1 MQYKY
6 KEETKMKPKTFTYNQ
21 IVQFFIENKL
31 PLSRDQMNLIASKI
45 RIEIDQLE
53 QYKERKE
60 EQKAKRDLKRLKRK
74 EVRKELGYSRIGL
87 NNV

>member
-1 MQYKY
+1 
-6 KEETKMKPKTFTYNQ
+6 MKPKTFTYNQ

-31 PLSRDQMNLIASKI
+31 PLSRDQMNLIASKV